1 MPSIFTCKMPTALAA
16 VLYKSPPPI
25 RSPPASPA
33 AVSPAAAV
41 AAAAAAV
48 AVAPV
53 AVERCTAA
61 MGKFENWGQDK
72 ATTTRYQTD
81 PNGQTVVTTKTS
93 GSMFTLS
100 ASLMKEE
107 DGSVRIL
114 PQCSSKKGTGNVYSN
129 TGWLHFCKSFSS
141 VGQLRSLLRQLAT
154 YQLTL
159 VCEVV
164 VGRVNGKNILG
175 EHGNEPADA
184 EGYVIVN
191 VIMDNRVSFL
201 YVYSMCLYFYILT
214 NNSMCRTGE
223 PCIPAL
229 SSLSFL
235 LG

>member
-16 VLYKSPPPI
+16 VLYKSPPPASPAAAVAAAVI

-33 AVSPAAAV
+33 AVSPAAA
-41 AAAAAAV
+41 
-48 AVAPV
+48 V

-191 VIMDNRVSFL
+191 VIMDNRVCLFYVFVFL
-201 YVYSMCLYFYILT
+201 FSMLILT
-214 NNSMCRTGE
+214 NNSMCRTGVLF
-223 PCIPAL
+223 IPAL

>member
-16 VLYKSPPPI
+16 VLYKSPPPSAAAAVI
-25 RSPPASPA
+25 RSPPASP
-33 AVSPAAAV
+33 
-41 AAAAAAV
+41 V

-72 ATTTRYQTD
+72 ATTMRYQTD

-100 ASLMKEE
+100 ASLVKEE

-114 PQCSSKKGTGNVYSN
+114 PQCSSKKGTGNMYSN
-129 TGWLHFCKSFSS
+129 TGWLHFCKSVNS
-141 VGQLRSLLRQLAT
+141 VGLLRSLLRQLAT

-191 VIMDNRVSFL
+191 VIMDNRVFL
-201 YVYSMCLYFYILT
+201 FYVFVFLFFMLILT
-214 NNSMCRTGE
+214 NN
-223 PCIPAL
+223 
-229 SSLSFL
+229 
-235 LG
+235 

>member
-25 RSPPASPA
+25 RSSPVA
-33 AVSPAAAV
+33 AVAVAPVGAV
-41 AAAAAAV
+41 AAAAA
-48 AVAPV
+48 APV

-191 VIMDNRVSFL
+191 VIMDNRVCLFYVFVFL
-201 YVYSMCLYFYILT
+201 FSMLILT
-214 NNSMCRTGE
+214 NNSMCRTGVLF
-223 PCIPAL
+223 IPAL

>member
-1 MPSIFTCKMPTALAA
+1 MTSIFTCKMPTALAA
-16 VLYKSPPPI
+16 VLYKSPPT
-25 RSPPASPA
+25 S
-33 AVSPAAAV
+33 
-41 AAAAAAV
+41 AAAAAPV